1 MRQITKL
8 TNFVITEE
16 NRKKIKKFLQ
26 EQSRRRRI
34 QKALKLNK
42 SQLTDIYNICLK
54 HVSPV
59 TLPLALI
66 SQVQRSGGTLLSQLF
81 DGHPE
86 VHAHPYELKIGYP
99 KKYYWPQ
106 IDLNADPE
114 KWFLLLFEDVIL
126 DHVKSG
132 YSKFKRDE
140 ITYPFLFIP
149 SLQHKIFTRYFK
161 SLKEICLRDIFDAY
175 MTSYFNAWLNNTNP
189 LNDNKKYVIAFT
201 ARLSVSSENMKA
213 FFRIYPEGKLIS
225 LVRDPKNW
233 FPSASRHRPKRY
245 SDLKKGINQWLEST
259 RASIRNKEKYGGQ
272 VCIIRFEDL
281 ITKTESVM
289 RYLSDFL
296 GISFDDIMLK
306 PTFNRSPI
314 RANTSF
320 ELEKEK
326 IVVSTLY
333 RYKTLNPEDLDLIQT
348 MTAKDY
354 ELVLDKSVQFN
365 T

>member
-8 TNFVITEE
+8 INFFITEE
-16 NRKKIKKFLQ
+16 NSKKIKKYLQ
-26 EQSRRRRI
+26 EKSRRRRI

-42 SQLTDIYNICLK
+42 SQLTDICNTCLK

-99 KKYYWPQ
+99 KKYFWPQ

-126 DHVKSG
+126 EHVKSG

-140 ITYPFLFIP
+140 TTYPFIFIP
-149 SLQHKIFTRYFK
+149 SLQHKIFTKYVN
-161 SLKEICLRDIFDAY
+161 SLEKICLRDIFDAY

-201 ARLSVSSENMKA
+201 ARLSVNSENMEA
-213 FFRIYPEGKLIS
+213 FFQIYPEGKLIS
-225 LVRDPKNW
+225 LVRDPRNW

-245 SDLKKGINQWLEST
+245 SDLKKGINQWLESVQ
-259 RASIRNKEKYGGQ
+259 ASIRNKEKYGEK

-281 ITKTESVM
+281 VSKTELVM
-289 RYLSDFL
+289 RHLSGFL
-296 GISFDDIMLK
+296 GIEFKDIMLR
-306 PTFNRSPI
+306 PTFNGSPI

-333 RYKTLNPEDLDLIQT
+333 RYKTLSPEDLDMIQT

-354 ELVLDKSVQFN
+354 ERVLDKSVQFN

>member
-26 EQSRRRRI
+26 EKSRRRRI

-114 KWFLLLFEDVIL
+114 TWFLLLFEDVIL

-140 ITYPFLFIP
+140 ITYPFLFLP
-149 SLQHKIFTRYFK
+149 SLQYKIFTRHLE
-161 SLKEICLRDIFDAY
+161 SLTEICLRDIFDAY
-175 MTSYFNAWLNNTNP
+175 MTSYFNAWLNNTNS
-189 LNDNKKYVIAFT
+189 LNDNKKHVIAFT

-213 FFRIYPEGKLIS
+213 FFRIYPEGRLIS

-245 SDLKKGINQWLEST
+245 SDLEKGINQWLESA
-259 RASIRNKEKYGGQ
+259 RASIRNKEKYGEQ

-281 ITKTESVM
+281 IAKTDSVM

-296 GISFDDIMLK
+296 GISFNDIMLR

-326 IVVSTLY
+326 IVDSTLY
-333 RYKTLNPEDLDLIQT
+333 RYKTLSPEDLNMIQT

-354 ELVLDKSVQFN
+354 ERVLEKSVQF
-365 T
+365 TT

>member
-1 MRQITKL
+1 
-8 TNFVITEE
+8 
-16 NRKKIKKFLQ
+16 
-26 EQSRRRRI
+26 
-34 QKALKLNK
+34 
-42 SQLTDIYNICLK
+42 
-54 HVSPV
+54 
-59 TLPLALI
+59 
-66 SQVQRSGGTLLSQLF
+66 
-81 DGHPE
+81 
-86 VHAHPYELKIGYP
+86 
-99 KKYYWPQ
+99 
-106 IDLNADPE
+106 
-114 KWFLLLFEDVIL
+114 
-126 DHVKSG
+126 
-132 YSKFKRDE
+132 
-140 ITYPFLFIP
+140 
-149 SLQHKIFTRYFK
+149 
-161 SLKEICLRDIFDAY
+161 
-175 MTSYFNAWLNNTNP
+175 LNNTNP

-245 SDLKKGINQWLEST
+245 SDLEKGINQWLESA

-296 GISFDDIMLK
+296 GIRFNDIMLR

>member
-26 EQSRRRRI
+26 ERSRRRRI

-42 SQLTDIYNICLK
+42 SQLTDIYNTCLK

-126 DHVKSG
+126 EHVKSG

-161 SLKEICLRDIFDAY
+161 SLK
-175 MTSYFNAWLNNTNP
+175 
-189 LNDNKKYVIAFT
+189 
-201 ARLSVSSENMKA
+201 
-213 FFRIYPEGKLIS
+213 
-225 LVRDPKNW
+225 
-233 FPSASRHRPKRY
+233 
-245 SDLKKGINQWLEST
+245 
-259 RASIRNKEKYGGQ
+259 
-272 VCIIRFEDL
+272 
-281 ITKTESVM
+281 
-289 RYLSDFL
+289 
-296 GISFDDIMLK
+296 
-306 PTFNRSPI
+306 
-314 RANTSF
+314 
-320 ELEKEK
+320 
-326 IVVSTLY
+326 
-333 RYKTLNPEDLDLIQT
+333 
-348 MTAKDY
+348 
-354 ELVLDKSVQFN
+354 
-365 T
+365 

>member
-42 SQLTDIYNICLK
+42 SQLTDIYNICLE

-213 FFRIYPEGKLIS
+213 FFRIYPEGRLIS

-233 FPSASRHRPKRY
+233 
-245 SDLKKGINQWLEST
+245 
-259 RASIRNKEKYGGQ
+259 IRNKEKYGEQ

-281 ITKTESVM
+281 ITRTESVM

-296 GISFDDIMLK
+296 GIRFNDIMLR

>member
-8 TNFVITEE
+8 INFLITEE
-16 NRKKIKKFLQ
+16 NRKKIDKYFREK
-26 EQSRRRRI
+26 SRERRI
-34 QKALKLNK
+34 QKALKLGK
-42 SQLTDIYNICLK
+42 SQLTDICNICLK
-54 HVSPV
+54 HISPV

-99 KKYYWPQ
+99 KKYFWPQ
-106 IDLNADPE
+106 IDLNADPK
-114 KWFLLLFEDVIL
+114 KWFLLLFEDIIL
-126 DHVKSG
+126 EHIQSG
-132 YSKFKRDE
+132 YSKSKRDK
-140 ITYPFLFIP
+140 ITYPFLFLP
-149 SLQHKIFTRYFK
+149 SLQHKIFDIYLK
-161 SLKEICLRDIFDAY
+161 SIKEICLRDIFDAY
-175 MTSYFNAWLNNTNP
+175 MTSYFNAWLNNKNFSSH
-189 LNDNKKYVIAFT
+189 NKKYVLAFT
-201 ARLSVSSENMKA
+201 ARLSVSSENMEA
-213 FFRIYPEGKLIS
+213 FFGIYPEGRLIS

-233 FPSASRHRPKRY
+233 FPSAARHRPKRY
-245 SDLKKGINQWLEST
+245 SDLEKGINQWLESA
-259 RASIRNKEKYGGQ
+259 RASIRNKEKYGEK

-289 RYLSDFL
+289 RYLSSFL
-296 GISFDDIMLK
+296 GIEFNDIMLR
-306 PTFNRSPI
+306 PTFNGSPI

-333 RYKTLNPEDLDLIQT
+333 RYKTLKPEDLDMIQT

-354 ELVLDKSVQFN
+354 DLVLDKSVQFN
-365 T
+365 P

>member
-1 MRQITKL
+1 MRQITKFI
-8 TNFVITEE
+8 NFVITEE
-16 NRKKIKKFLQ
+16 NRKKIKTYLQ
-26 EQSRRRRI
+26 KESRKRRI

-42 SQLTDIYNICLK
+42 SQLTDICNICLK
-54 HVSPV
+54 HISPV

-86 VHAHPYELKIGYP
+86 AHVHPYELKIGYP
-99 KKYYWPQ
+99 KKYFWPQ
-106 IDLNADPE
+106 IDLNADSE

-126 DHVKSG
+126 EHVKSG
-132 YSKFKRDE
+132 YSKFKRDK
-140 ITYPFLFIP
+140 ITYPFLFLP

-175 MTSYFNAWLNNTNP
+175 MTSYFNAWLNNKNSSST
-189 LNDNKKYVIAFT
+189 NKKYVIAFT
-201 ARLSVSSENMKA
+201 ARLSVSSDNMEA
-213 FFRIYPEGKLIS
+213 FFEIYPEGKLIS

-245 SDLKKGINQWLEST
+245 SDLEKGINQWLESVQ
-259 RASIRNKEKYGGQ
+259 ASIRNQEKYGEK

-281 ITKTESVM
+281 ISKTESVM
-289 RYLSDFL
+289 RYLSGFL
-296 GISFDDIMLK
+296 GIEFNDMMLR

-326 IVVSTLY
+326 IVESTLY
-333 RYKTLNPEDLDLIQT
+333 RYKTLCPEHLDMIQT

-354 ELVLDKSVQFN
+354 ELVLEKSVQFN